1 MDHPFVCYTCSKSFA
16 NPGLLGVH
24 NKRVHPG
31 YPRKTERK
39 ADPTPEVTLFSLP
52 NDKTSAPSDVTAPSL
67 TSDALDASRWKLR
80 PVCERIEE
88 GLELETA
95 CHAVKADFALYH
107 RALRNVASRSPST
120 TDEERGAV
128 AAVQQAS
135 AEFELD
141 LLRKLSSSDR
151 VEVAGAEAKS
161 RICKERFR
169 RRNLQLE
176 YNAQILMDIAKR
188 HVSEEQFDLILQ
200 DLSELDANVAIIELD
215 EKMGCIH

>member
-1 MDHPFVCYTCSKSFA
+1 MSNRGVLANHLKKCERSHPTEAGAPGCTAVLLSSPTDHPQEEVAKVAAVTN
-16 NPGLLGVH
+16 NPEVVEEPSA
-24 NKRVHPG
+24 VHP
-31 YPRKTERK
+31 
-39 ADPTPEVTLFSLP
+39 
-52 NDKTSAPSDVTAPSL
+52 TAL
-67 TSDALDASRWKLR
+67 LWKLR
-80 PVCERIEE
+80 PVCDRIEE